1 MKFKKY
7 LLILSFLLVSLI
19 FIGSVTASDDV
30 DLMNLN
36 SSDIEL
42 KSIDD
47 SNLNEELELS
57 QNDDSVLSEPQT
69 IVVKEVDK
77 NHNEMSSPT
86 IQKAIDCAK
95 AGDTIIIEGTSYVHC
110 HFVVDKQLTIKSNV
124 NTTMEVCPGSSAGSG
139 YKGIFYIS
147 PKASGTVI
155 EGFAL
160 TSDVSND
167 NDYAILVSG
176 ASDVVIQNCKVSNTG
191 YSDIIRIENAQNAVV
206 QNVNF
211 SNGENAIRIKNSQK
225 VNVKNCVVE
234 NTKNGINVIDSS
246 QIKINNNNIFNNKV
260 SGISFSGNGNDLTV
274 IYNNLTENGD
284 GLRITAPEN
293 VYILSNY
300 IAFNKNNGVYID
312 NNVTY
317 IEVKGNF
324 FNQNIKWDVFNDF
337 HVKNMKYNGNKI
349 EVITNNYMI
358 NYGFGSGDMD
368 RPVWTQMYEYR
379 PGTSYA
385 DYIYDASKDVFTY
398 VGEGNGDYYGHQ
410 EVMFLGYIFDINNF
424 LACPN
429 IYSSPGNIWS
439 ISGNYQLYLGEIKQ
453 VKKGVYSISIVDTNG
468 NIATDLNSVPVTFY
482 MNKASKSSTPQDGDL
497 YKTVMM
503 KNGTAT
509 VTFSMGD
516 FNETGNVVTAVLP
529 TPGNTIDSKISKT
542 IAVNDSDIP
551 GNPVAT
557 KIISSNANMV
567 PNVAE
572 NYVATLK
579 DEFGN
584 ALAGQKIV
592 FTVNGKSYTR
602 TTDKNGQAK
611 VSLKFATQKTYKIQI
626 SFAESD
632 DYLASAKTSSIIVK
646 YSSKTAKL
654 TVPTVTIPPKT
665 SKSYKVT
672 LKDVGGKGI
681 AKQKI
686 TVKINGKT
694 YTKTT
699 NSKGQVAVNV
709 KFAKLNTFKVTATYK
724 GSKIYKKA
732 SASGKI
738 KVAKTVTKITAPNV
752 SVLPKQSKAYTIIL
766 KTSAGKTLSKQKITI
781 KLNGKTYN
789 KKTNSNGK
797 ASVSFKSA
805 KEKVYAV
812 SVSYKGTGIYKASK
826 ATGKITVSRIVT
838 KIGGIDKT
846 YAKDAT
852 KVFQITL
859 TDKSGNVVSNQNVK
873 MTVDGKTY
881 SKKTNSAGKATVD
894 VSSLKEGSY
903 SIVTKYG
910 GNGKYKA
917 SSKSNKITVT
927 DKTNT
932 SYVDKGLSNSDI
944 QSILKN
950 AKSGT
955 SVVFLG
961 DSYKG
966 VSLTVD
972 KSLNILSGGKT
983 ILAAKSGSPVFKISS
998 NDVNISNFVI
1008 KGNSNN
1014 ALVLEGANNVLIN
1027 NNSFINAL
1035 DESKIESYLD
1045 GSLMLPG
1052 YGVSISNSADV
1063 NLMKN
1068 HMSQF
1073 ESAIFAQYSSN
1084 IGIINNTLKENNY
1097 GIKYGFGLAN
1107 SRILENEISE
1117 NIGLYIMTV
1126 PEGPSGYGIYL
1137 NNSAVNV
1144 TINKNHIAYNHLGI
1158 SIDANYSTGIVITQN
1173 TITDNVLEGIRFN
1186 AGYDLAENAVEP
1198 IVTDNAIYRNARG
1211 PSMMIL
1217 GELSANPE
1225 GIYGGGLLNPEERLK
1240 LDANWYGTNSLK
1252 TWDNDTGVV
1261 GYGTMCP
1268 RINTTAIYFDKI
1280 VCTTPGSYNVTFYKN
1295 GEMASNLAKFNLYAT
1310 LNRGTDKQV
1319 EVIFDVV
1326 GGVGSFSFNS
1336 KNYNPNN
1343 NTIEISIGSLIYSTS
1358 RVFKP
1363 TYSYDV
1369 PESEISS

>member
-30 DLMNLN
+30 DLMSLN

-77 NHNEMSSPT
+77 NHNEMSFPT
-86 IQKAIDCAK
+86 IQKAIDGAK

-246 QIKINNNNIFNNKV
+246 QIKINDNNIFNNKV

-859 TDKSGNVVSNQNVK
+859 TDKSGNVVSNQIVK

-927 DKTNT
+927 GKTNT

-1045 GSLMLPG
+1045 GSLMLSG

-1295 GEMASNLAKFNLYAT
+1295 GELASNLAKFNLYAT

>member
-86 IQKAIDCAK
+86 IQKAIDGAK

-160 TSDVSND
+160 TNDVSND

-191 YSDIIRIENAQNAVV
+191 YSDIIRIENVQNAVV

-246 QIKINNNNIFNNKV
+246 QIKINDNNIFNNKV

-557 KIISSNANMV
+557 KIFSSNANMV

-626 SFAESD
+626 RFAESD

-797 ASVSFKSA
+797 ASVSFKSV

-1186 AGYDLAENAVEP
+1186 AGYDLAENTVEP

>member
-1 MKFKKY
+1 M
-7 LLILSFLLVSLI
+7 
-19 FIGSVTASDDV
+19 
-30 DLMNLN
+30 
-36 SSDIEL
+36 
-42 KSIDD
+42 
-47 SNLNEELELS
+47 
-57 QNDDSVLSEPQT
+57 
-69 IVVKEVDK
+69 
-77 NHNEMSSPT
+77 
-86 IQKAIDCAK
+86 
-95 AGDTIIIEGTSYVHC
+95 
-110 HFVVDKQLTIKSNV
+110 
-124 NTTMEVCPGSSAGSG
+124 
-139 YKGIFYIS
+139 
-147 PKASGTVI
+147 
-155 EGFAL
+155 
-160 TSDVSND
+160 
-167 NDYAILVSG
+167 
-176 ASDVVIQNCKVSNTG
+176 
-191 YSDIIRIENAQNAVV
+191 
-206 QNVNF
+206 
-211 SNGENAIRIKNSQK
+211 
-225 VNVKNCVVE
+225 
-234 NTKNGINVIDSS
+234 
-246 QIKINNNNIFNNKV
+246 
-260 SGISFSGNGNDLTV
+260 
-274 IYNNLTENGD
+274 
-284 GLRITAPEN
+284 RITAPEN

-312 NNVTY
+312 NNVSY

-337 HVKNMKYNGNKI
+337 HVKNMKYNGNEI

-385 DYIYDASKDVFTY
+385 DYDYDSAKDVFIY

-439 ISGNYQLYLGEIKQ
+439 KSGNYQLYLSEIKQ
-453 VKKGVYSISIVDTNG
+453 VKKGVYSISIVDENG
-468 NIATDLNSVPVTFY
+468 NVATDLSSVPVTFY
-482 MNKASKSSTPQDGDL
+482 MNKATKSSTPQEGDL
-497 YKTVMM
+497 YKTLMM

-509 VTFSMGD
+509 VTFAMGE
-516 FNETGNVVTAVLP
+516 FNETGNVITAVFP
-529 TPGNTIDSKISKT
+529 TPGNTIDGKISKT
-542 IAVNDSDIP
+542 FAVNDSDIP
-551 GNPVAT
+551 GNPIAT
-557 KIISSNANMV
+557 KIISSDVYMV

-572 NYVATLK
+572 NYIATLK
-579 DEFGN
+579 DESGN
-584 ALAGQKIV
+584 ALSGQTIV
-592 FTVNGKSYTR
+592 FKVNGKTYTKN
-602 TTDKNGQAK
+602 TDKNGQAK
-611 VSLKFATQKTYKIQI
+611 VSLKFTSQKTYKIQI

-632 DYLASAKTSSIIVK
+632 DYLASAKTSNIVVK

-672 LKDVGGKGI
+672 LKDGGGKGI

-699 NSKGQVAVNV
+699 NSKGQVAIKV
-709 KFAKLNTFKVTATYK
+709 KFSKLKTYKTSATYK

-738 KVAKTVTKITAPNV
+738 KVAKTVTKITAPKV
-752 SVLPKQSKAYTIIL
+752 SVLPKQSKTYTIVL
-766 KTSAGKTLSKQKITI
+766 KTSAGKALSKQKVTI
-781 KLNGKTYN
+781 KLNGKTYT
-789 KKTNSNGK
+789 KKTNSKGK
-797 ASVSFKSA
+797 ATVSFKSA
-805 KEKVYAV
+805 KEKSYSV
-812 SVSYKGTGIYKASK
+812 SVSYKGTGIYKAAK

-838 KIGGIDKT
+838 KIGAVDKT

-852 KVFQITL
+852 KEFQITL
-859 TDKSGNVVSNQNVK
+859 KDNSGKVISSQNVK
-873 MTVDGKTY
+873 MTVNGKTY
-881 SKKTNSAGKATVD
+881 TKKTTSAGKATVD
-894 VSSLKEGSY
+894 LSSLKEGSY
-903 SIVTKYG
+903 TIVTKYA
-910 GNGKYKA
+910 GNSKYKA

-927 DKTNT
+927 GKTNT
-932 SYVDKGLSNSDI
+932 FYVDSGLANSDI
-944 QSILKN
+944 QSILNN
-950 AKSGT
+950 AKSGD
-955 SVVFLG
+955 SIVFLG
-961 DSYKG
+961 DSYNG
-966 VSLTVD
+966 ISLKVD
-972 KSLNILSGGKT
+972 KSLNILSADNT

-1008 KGNSNN
+1008 KGNSGN
-1014 ALVLEGANNVLIN
+1014 ALVLDGVDNVLIKG
-1027 NNSFINAL
+1027 NSFINAL
-1035 DESKIESYLD
+1035 DKSKTESYLD
-1045 GSLMLPG
+1045 GSVMLPG
-1052 YGVSISNSADV
+1052 YGVSISNSTNV
-1063 NLMKN
+1063 NLLKN

-1084 IGIINNTLKENNY
+1084 LGIINNTLKENNY
-1097 GIKYGFGLAN
+1097 GIKYGFGVAN
-1107 SRILENEISE
+1107 SQILENEISD

-1137 NNSAVNV
+1137 NNSAANV

-1225 GIYGGGLLNPEERLK
+1225 GIYGGGLFNPEERLK

-1252 TWDNDTGVV
+1252 TWDYDTGVV

-1268 RINTTAIYFDKI
+1268 RINTTAISFKEI

-1295 GEMASNLAKFNLYAT
+1295 GEMASNLPTFDLYAT
-1310 LNRGTDKQV
+1310 LNRGTDKEV

-1336 KNYNPNN
+1336 QNYYPNN

-1363 TYSYDV
+1363 TYSYEV
-1369 PESEISS
+1369 PESEILS

>member
-30 DLMNLN
+30 DLMSLN

-86 IQKAIDCAK
+86 IQKAIDGAK

-191 YSDIIRIENAQNAVV
+191 YSDIIRIENVQNAVV

-246 QIKINNNNIFNNKV
+246 QIKINDNNIFNNKV

-859 TDKSGNVVSNQNVK
+859 TDKSGNVVSNQIVK

-1280 VCTTPGSYNVTFYKN
+1280 VCITPGSYNVTFYKN

>member
-1 MKFKKY
+1 MKFKNY
-7 LLILSFLLVSLI
+7 LLILSFLLMSLI
-19 FIGSVTASDDV
+19 VIGSVTASDDV
-30 DLMNLN
+30 DLISLN

-42 KSIDD
+42 NTIDD
-47 SNLNEELELS
+47 GNLNEKIELS
-57 QNDDSVLSEPQT
+57 QDDDSVLREPQT
-69 IVVKEVDK
+69 IVVEEIDK
-77 NHNEMSSPT
+77 NHNEMTSPT
-86 IQKAIDCAK
+86 IQKAIDSAK

-176 ASDVVIQNCKVSNTG
+176 ASDVVIQNCQVSNTG

-206 QNVNF
+206 QNVTL
-211 SNGENAIRIKNSQK
+211 SNGENAVRIKNSQK
-225 VNVKNCVVE
+225 VNVKNCTVE

-246 QIKINNNNIFNNKV
+246 QIKINDNNIFNNKV
-260 SGISFSGNGNDLTV
+260 SGISFSGTGNDLTV

-312 NNVTY
+312 NNVSY

-337 HVKNMKYNGNKI
+337 HVKNMKYNGNEI

-385 DYIYDASKDVFTY
+385 DYDYDSAKDVFIY

-439 ISGNYQLYLGEIKQ
+439 KSGNYQLYLSEIKQ
-453 VKKGVYSISIVDTNG
+453 VKKGVYSISIVDENG
-468 NIATDLNSVPVTFY
+468 NVATDLSSVPVTFY
-482 MNKASKSSTPQDGDL
+482 MNKATKSSTPQEGDL
-497 YKTVMM
+497 YKTLMM

-509 VTFSMGD
+509 VTFAMGE
-516 FNETGNVVTAVLP
+516 FNETGNVITAVFP
-529 TPGNTIDSKISKT
+529 TPGNTIDGKISKT
-542 IAVNDSDIP
+542 FAVNDSDIP
-551 GNPVAT
+551 GNPIAT
-557 KIISSNANMV
+557 KIISSDVYMV

-572 NYVATLK
+572 NYIATLK
-579 DEFGN
+579 DESGN
-584 ALAGQKIV
+584 ALSGQTIV
-592 FTVNGKSYTR
+592 FKVNGKTYTKN
-602 TTDKNGQAK
+602 TDKNGQAK
-611 VSLKFATQKTYKIQI
+611 VSLKFTSQKTYKIQI

-632 DYLASAKTSSIIVK
+632 DYLASAKTSNIVVK

-672 LKDVGGKGI
+672 LKDGGGKGI

-699 NSKGQVAVNV
+699 NSKGQVAIKV
-709 KFAKLNTFKVTATYK
+709 KFSKLKTYKTSATYK

-738 KVAKTVTKITAPNV
+738 KVAKTVTKITAPKV
-752 SVLPKQSKAYTIIL
+752 SVLPKQSKTYTIVL
-766 KTSAGKTLSKQKITI
+766 KTSAGKALSKQKVTI
-781 KLNGKTYN
+781 KLNGKTYT
-789 KKTNSNGK
+789 KKTNSKGK
-797 ASVSFKSA
+797 ATVSFKSA
-805 KEKVYAV
+805 KEKSYSV
-812 SVSYKGTGIYKASK
+812 SVSYKGTGIYKAAK

-838 KIGGIDKT
+838 KIGAVDKT

-852 KVFQITL
+852 KEFQITL
-859 TDKSGNVVSNQNVK
+859 KDNSGKVISSQNVK
-873 MTVDGKTY
+873 MTVNGKTY
-881 SKKTNSAGKATVD
+881 TKKTTSAGKATVD
-894 VSSLKEGSY
+894 LSSLKEGSY
-903 SIVTKYG
+903 TIVTKYA
-910 GNGKYKA
+910 GNSKYKA

-927 DKTNT
+927 GKTNT
-932 SYVDKGLSNSDI
+932 FYVDSGLANSDI
-944 QSILKN
+944 QSILNN
-950 AKSGT
+950 AKSGD
-955 SVVFLG
+955 SIVFLG
-961 DSYKG
+961 DSYNG
-966 VSLTVD
+966 ISLKVD
-972 KSLNILSGGKT
+972 KSLNILSA
-983 ILAAKSGSPVFKISS
+983 LAAKSGSPVFKISS

-1008 KGNSNN
+1008 KGNSGN
-1014 ALVLEGANNVLIN
+1014 ALVLDGVDNVLIKG
-1027 NNSFINAL
+1027 NSFINAL
-1035 DESKIESYLD
+1035 DKSKTESYLD
-1045 GSLMLPG
+1045 GSVMLPG
-1052 YGVSISNSADV
+1052 YGVSISNSTNV
-1063 NLMKN
+1063 NLLKN

-1084 IGIINNTLKENNY
+1084 LGIINNTLKENNY
-1097 GIKYGFGLAN
+1097 GIKYGFGVAN
-1107 SRILENEISE
+1107 SQILENEISD

-1137 NNSAVNV
+1137 NNSAANV

-1225 GIYGGGLLNPEERLK
+1225 GIYGGGLFNPEERLK

-1252 TWDNDTGVV
+1252 TWDYDTGVV

-1268 RINTTAIYFDKI
+1268 RINTTAISFKEI

-1295 GEMASNLAKFNLYAT
+1295 GEMASNLPTFDLYAT
-1310 LNRGTDKQV
+1310 LNRGTDKEV

-1336 KNYNPNN
+1336 QNYYPNN

-1363 TYSYDV
+1363 TYSYEV
-1369 PESEISS
+1369 PESEILS

>member
-86 IQKAIDCAK
+86 IQKAIDGAK

-191 YSDIIRIENAQNAVV
+191 YSDIIRIENVQNAVV

-246 QIKINNNNIFNNKV
+246 QIKINDNNIFNNKV

-557 KIISSNANMV
+557 KIFSSNANMV

-626 SFAESD
+626 RFAESD

-1295 GEMASNLAKFNLYAT
+1295 GEMTSNLAKFNLYAT

>member
-86 IQKAIDCAK
+86 IQKAIDGAK

-246 QIKINNNNIFNNKV
+246 QIKINDNNIFNNKV

-1295 GEMASNLAKFNLYAT
+1295 GELASNLAKFNLYAT

>member
-30 DLMNLN
+30 DLMSLN

-86 IQKAIDCAK
+86 IQKAIDGAK

-246 QIKINNNNIFNNKV
+246 QIKINDNNIFNNNV

-859 TDKSGNVVSNQNVK
+859 TDKSGNVVSNQIVK

-1280 VCTTPGSYNVTFYKN
+1280 VCITPGSYNVTFYKN

>member
-1 MKFKKY
+1 M
-7 LLILSFLLVSLI
+7 
-19 FIGSVTASDDV
+19 
-30 DLMNLN
+30 
-36 SSDIEL
+36 
-42 KSIDD
+42 
-47 SNLNEELELS
+47 
-57 QNDDSVLSEPQT
+57 
-69 IVVKEVDK
+69 
-77 NHNEMSSPT
+77 
-86 IQKAIDCAK
+86 
-95 AGDTIIIEGTSYVHC
+95 
-110 HFVVDKQLTIKSNV
+110 
-124 NTTMEVCPGSSAGSG
+124 
-139 YKGIFYIS
+139 
-147 PKASGTVI
+147 
-155 EGFAL
+155 
-160 TSDVSND
+160 
-167 NDYAILVSG
+167 
-176 ASDVVIQNCKVSNTG
+176 
-191 YSDIIRIENAQNAVV
+191 
-206 QNVNF
+206 
-211 SNGENAIRIKNSQK
+211 
-225 VNVKNCVVE
+225 
-234 NTKNGINVIDSS
+234 
-246 QIKINNNNIFNNKV
+246 
-260 SGISFSGNGNDLTV
+260 
-274 IYNNLTENGD
+274 
-284 GLRITAPEN
+284 RITSPEN

-557 KIISSNANMV
+557 KIFSSNANMV

-626 SFAESD
+626 RFAESD

-1295 GEMASNLAKFNLYAT
+1295 GEMTSNLAKFNLYAT

>member
-86 IQKAIDCAK
+86 IQKAIDGAK

-482 MNKASKSSTPQDGDL
+482 MNKASKSSTPRDGDL

-826 ATGKITVSRIVT
+826 TTGKITVSRIVT

-1198 IVTDNAIYRNARG
+1198 IVADNAIYRNARG

-1252 TWDNDTGVV
+1252 TWDNDAGVV

-1280 VCTTPGSYNVTFYKN
+1280 VCITPGSYNVTFYKN

>member
-30 DLMNLN
+30 DLMSLN

-86 IQKAIDCAK
+86 IQKAIDGAK

-246 QIKINNNNIFNNKV
+246 QIKINDNNIFNNKV

-284 GLRITAPEN
+284 GLRITAPEK

-859 TDKSGNVVSNQNVK
+859 TDKSGNVVSNQIVK

-927 DKTNT
+927 GKTNT

-1186 AGYDLAENAVEP
+1186 VGYDLAENAVEP

-1217 GELSANPE
+1217 GELSAKPE

-1295 GEMASNLAKFNLYAT
+1295 GELASNLAKFNLYAT

>member
-30 DLMNLN
+30 DLMSLN

-86 IQKAIDCAK
+86 IQKAIDGAK

-246 QIKINNNNIFNNKV
+246 QIKINDNNIFNNKV

-859 TDKSGNVVSNQNVK
+859 TDKSGNVVSNQIVK

-927 DKTNT
+927 GKTNT

-961 DSYKG
+961 DSYKS

-1295 GEMASNLAKFNLYAT
+1295 GELASNLAKFNLYAT

>member
-86 IQKAIDCAK
+86 IQKAIDGAK

-246 QIKINNNNIFNNKV
+246 QIKINDNNIFNNKV

-482 MNKASKSSTPQDGDL
+482 MNKASKSSTPRDGDL

-826 ATGKITVSRIVT
+826 TTGKITVSRIVT

-1198 IVTDNAIYRNARG
+1198 IVADNAIYRNARG

-1252 TWDNDTGVV
+1252 TWDNDAGVV

-1280 VCTTPGSYNVTFYKN
+1280 VCITPGSYNVTFYKN

>member
-86 IQKAIDCAK
+86 IQKAIDGAK

-191 YSDIIRIENAQNAVV
+191 YSDIIRIENVQNAVV

-246 QIKINNNNIFNNKV
+246 QIKINDNNIFNNKV

-557 KIISSNANMV
+557 KIFSSNANMV

-626 SFAESD
+626 RFAESD

-797 ASVSFKSA
+797 ASVSFKSV

-1186 AGYDLAENAVEP
+1186 AGYDLAENTVEP

>member
-30 DLMNLN
+30 DLMSLN

-86 IQKAIDCAK
+86 IQKAIDGAK

-246 QIKINNNNIFNNKV
+246 QIKINDNNIFNNKV

-859 TDKSGNVVSNQNVK
+859 TDKSGNVVSNQIVK

-927 DKTNT
+927 GKTNT

-1186 AGYDLAENAVEP
+1186 VGYDLAENAVEP

-1295 GEMASNLAKFNLYAT
+1295 GELASNLAKFNLYAT

>member
-1 MKFKKY
+1 M
-7 LLILSFLLVSLI
+7 SLI
-19 FIGSVTASDDV
+19 FIGSVTASDDA
-30 DLMNLN
+30 DLMSLN

-42 KSIDD
+42 NTIDYG
-47 SNLNEELELS
+47 NLNNELKLS
-57 QNDDSVLSEPQT
+57 QDDNSVLSEPQT
-69 IVVKEVDK
+69 IVVEEVDK
-77 NHNEMSSPT
+77 NHNEMTSPT
-86 IQKAIDCAK
+86 IQKAIDGAK

-160 TSDVSND
+160 TSDVSNG

-176 ASDVVIQNCKVSNTG
+176 ASDVVIKNCKVSNTG
-191 YSDIIRIENAQNAVV
+191 YSDIVRIENAQNAVV
-206 QNVNF
+206 QNVTL
-211 SNGENAIRIKNSQK
+211 SNGENAIRIKNSQN
-225 VNVKNCVVE
+225 VNVKNCTVE

-246 QIKINNNNIFNNKV
+246 QIKINDNNIFNNKV
-260 SGISFSGNGNDLTV
+260 SGISFSGMGSDLTV

-337 HVKNMKYNGNKI
+337 HVKNLKYNGNEI
-349 EVITNNYMI
+349 EIITNNYMI

-385 DYIYDASKDVFTY
+385 DYNYDAAKDVFTY

-410 EVMFLGYIFDINNF
+410 DVMFLGYVFDINNF

-439 ISGNYQLYLGEIKQ
+439 KSGNYQLYLSEIKQ
-453 VKKGVYSISIVDTNG
+453 VKKGVYSISIVDENG
-468 NIATDLNSVPVTFY
+468 NIATDLSSVPVTFY
-482 MNKASKSSTPQDGDL
+482 MNKATKSSTPQDGDL
-497 YKTVMM
+497 YKTVIM

-509 VTFSMGD
+509 VTFYMDD
-516 FNETGNVVTAVLP
+516 FNETGNVVTVVLP

-542 IAVNDSDIP
+542 FAVNDSDIP
-551 GNPVAT
+551 GNPIAT
-557 KIISSNANMV
+557 KIISSNVNMV

-572 NYVATLK
+572 NYIATLK
-579 DEFGN
+579 DETGN
-584 ALAGQKIV
+584 ALADQTIV

-611 VSLKFATQKTYKIQI
+611 VSLKFTSQKTYMIQI
-626 SFAESD
+626 SFVESD
-632 DYLASAKTSSIIVK
+632 DYLASAKTSSIVVK

-665 SKSYKVT
+665 LKSYKVT
-672 LKDVGGKGI
+672 LKDANGKGI
-681 AKQKI
+681 TKQKI

-699 NSKGQVAVNV
+699 NSKGQVSIKV
-709 KFAKLNTFKVTATYK
+709 KFAKLKTYKVTATYK

-732 SASGKI
+732 SSSGKI
-738 KVAKTVTKITAPNV
+738 KVAKTVTKITAQKI
-752 SVLPKQSKAYTIIL
+752 SILPKQSKAYTIVL
-766 KTSAGKTLSKQKITI
+766 KTSAEKSLSKQKVTI
-781 KLNGKTYN
+781 KLNGKTYT
-789 KKTNSNGK
+789 KKTNSKGK
-797 ASVSFKSA
+797 ASISFKSS
-805 KEKVYAV
+805 KEKTYTV

-838 KIGGIDKT
+838 KIDAVDKT

-852 KVFQITL
+852 KEFQITL
-859 TDKSGNVVSNQNVK
+859 KDKSGNVISNQNVK
-873 MTVDGKTY
+873 MTVGGKTY
-881 SKKTNSAGKATVD
+881 SKKTTSVGKATLD

-903 SIVTKYG
+903 TIVTKYA
-910 GNGKYKA
+910 GNSKYKA

-927 DKTNT
+927 GKTNIA
-932 SYVDKGLSNSDI
+932 YVNSGIANSDI
-944 QSILKN
+944 QSILNN
-950 AKSGT
+950 AKSGD
-955 SVVFLG
+955 SIVFLG
-961 DSYKG
+961 DSYNG
-966 VSLTVD
+966 VSLNVD
-972 KSLNILSGGKT
+972 KSLNILSGDNT
-983 ILAAKSGSPVFKISS
+983 ILVAKSGSPVFKISS
-998 NDVNISNFVI
+998 NDVNISGFVI
-1008 KGNSNN
+1008 KGNSGN
-1014 ALVLEGANNVLIN
+1014 ALVLDGACNVLIN
-1027 NNSFINAL
+1027 DNSFINAL

-1045 GSLMLPG
+1045 GSVMLPG
-1052 YGVSISNSADV
+1052 YGVSISNSTNV
-1063 NLMKN
+1063 NLLKN
-1068 HMSQF
+1068 HISQF

-1097 GIKYGFGLAN
+1097 GIKYGFGVAN
-1107 SRILENEISE
+1107 SQILENEISD

-1144 TINKNHIAYNHLGI
+1144 TVNKNHIAYNHLGI

-1225 GIYGGGLLNPEERLK
+1225 GIYGGGLFNPEERLK

-1268 RINTTAIYFDKI
+1268 RINTTAIYFNEI

-1295 GEMASNLAKFNLYAT
+1295 GEMASNLSTFNLHAV
-1310 LNRGTDKQV
+1310 LNRGTDKQA

-1336 KNYNPNN
+1336 QNYKPNN

-1369 PESEISS
+1369 PEDEILS

>member
-1 MKFKKY
+1 MKFKNY
-7 LLILSFLLVSLI
+7 LLILSFLLMSLI
-19 FIGSVTASDDV
+19 VIGSVTASDDV
-30 DLMNLN
+30 DLISLN

-42 KSIDD
+42 NTIDD
-47 SNLNEELELS
+47 GNLNEKIELS
-57 QNDDSVLSEPQT
+57 QDDDSVLREPQT
-69 IVVKEVDK
+69 IVVEEIDK
-77 NHNEMSSPT
+77 NHNEMTSPT
-86 IQKAIDCAK
+86 IQKAIDSAK

-176 ASDVVIQNCKVSNTG
+176 ASDVVIQNCQVSNTG

-206 QNVNF
+206 QNVTL
-211 SNGENAIRIKNSQK
+211 SNGENAVRIKNSQK
-225 VNVKNCVVE
+225 VNVKNCTVE

-246 QIKINNNNIFNNKV
+246 QIKINDNNIFNNKV
-260 SGISFSGNGNDLTV
+260 SGISFSGTGNDLTV

-312 NNVTY
+312 NNVSY

-337 HVKNMKYNGNKI
+337 HVKNMKYNGNEI

-385 DYIYDASKDVFTY
+385 DYDYDSAKDVFIY

-439 ISGNYQLYLGEIKQ
+439 KSGNYQLYLSEIKQ
-453 VKKGVYSISIVDTNG
+453 VKKGVYSISIVDENG
-468 NIATDLNSVPVTFY
+468 NVATDLSSVPVTFY
-482 MNKASKSSTPQDGDL
+482 MNKATKSSTPQEGDL
-497 YKTVMM
+497 YKTLMM

-509 VTFSMGD
+509 VTFAMGE
-516 FNETGNVVTAVLP
+516 FNETGNVITAVFP
-529 TPGNTIDSKISKT
+529 TPGNTIDGKISKT
-542 IAVNDSDIP
+542 FAVNDSDIP
-551 GNPVAT
+551 GNPIAT
-557 KIISSNANMV
+557 KIISSDVYMV

-572 NYVATLK
+572 NYIATLK
-579 DEFGN
+579 DESGN
-584 ALAGQKIV
+584 ALSGQTIV
-592 FTVNGKSYTR
+592 FKVNGKTYTKN
-602 TTDKNGQAK
+602 TDKNGQAK
-611 VSLKFATQKTYKIQI
+611 VSLKFTSQKTYKIQI

-632 DYLASAKTSSIIVK
+632 DYLASAKTSNIVVK

-672 LKDVGGKGI
+672 LKDGGGKGI

-699 NSKGQVAVNV
+699 NSKGQVAIKV
-709 KFAKLNTFKVTATYK
+709 KFSKLKTYKTSATYN

-738 KVAKTVTKITAPNV
+738 KVAKTVTKITAPKV
-752 SVLPKQSKAYTIIL
+752 SVLPKQSKTYTIVL
-766 KTSAGKTLSKQKITI
+766 KTSAGKALSKQKVTI
-781 KLNGKTYN
+781 KLNGKTYT
-789 KKTNSNGK
+789 KKTNSKGK
-797 ASVSFKSA
+797 ATISFKSA
-805 KEKVYAV
+805 KEKSYSV
-812 SVSYKGTGIYKASK
+812 SVSYKGTGIYKAAK

-838 KIGGIDKT
+838 KIGAVDKT

-852 KVFQITL
+852 KEFQITL
-859 TDKSGNVVSNQNVK
+859 KDNSGKVISSQNVK
-873 MTVDGKTY
+873 MTVNGKTY
-881 SKKTNSAGKATVD
+881 TKKTTSAGKATVD
-894 VSSLKEGSY
+894 LSSLKEGSY
-903 SIVTKYG
+903 TIVTKYA
-910 GNGKYKA
+910 GNSKYKA

-927 DKTNT
+927 GKTNT
-932 SYVDKGLSNSDI
+932 FYVDSGLANSDI
-944 QSILKN
+944 QSILNN
-950 AKSGT
+950 AKSGD
-955 SVVFLG
+955 SIVFLG
-961 DSYKG
+961 DSYNG
-966 VSLTVD
+966 ISLKVD
-972 KSLNILSGGKT
+972 KSL
-983 ILAAKSGSPVFKISS
+983 KSGSPVFKISS

-1008 KGNSNN
+1008 KGNSGN
-1014 ALVLEGANNVLIN
+1014 ALVLDGVDNVLIKG
-1027 NNSFINAL
+1027 NSFINAL
-1035 DESKIESYLD
+1035 DKSKTESYLD
-1045 GSLMLPG
+1045 GSVMLPG
-1052 YGVSISNSADV
+1052 YGVSISNSTNV
-1063 NLMKN
+1063 NLLKN

-1084 IGIINNTLKENNY
+1084 LGIINNTLKENNY
-1097 GIKYGFGLAN
+1097 GIKYGFGVAN
-1107 SRILENEISE
+1107 SQILENEISD

-1137 NNSAVNV
+1137 NNSAANV

-1225 GIYGGGLLNPEERLK
+1225 GIYGGGLFNPEERLK

-1252 TWDNDTGVV
+1252 TWDYDTGVV

-1268 RINTTAIYFDKI
+1268 RINTTAISFKEI

-1295 GEMASNLAKFNLYAT
+1295 GEMASNLPTFDLYAT
-1310 LNRGTDKQV
+1310 LNRGTDKEV

-1336 KNYNPNN
+1336 QNYYPNN

-1363 TYSYDV
+1363 TYSYEV
-1369 PESEISS
+1369 PESEILS

>member
-1 MKFKKY
+1 M
-7 LLILSFLLVSLI
+7 SLI
-19 FIGSVTASDDV
+19 FIGSVTASDDA
-30 DLMNLN
+30 DLMSLN

-42 KSIDD
+42 NTIDD
-47 SNLNEELELS
+47 SNLNNELELS
-57 QNDDSVLSEPQT
+57 QDDNSVLSEPQT
-69 IVVKEVDK
+69 IVVEEVDK
-77 NHNEMSSPT
+77 NHNEMTSPT
-86 IQKAIDCAK
+86 IQKAIDGAK
-95 AGDTIIIEGTSYVHC
+95 TGDTIIIEGTSYVHC

-176 ASDVVIQNCKVSNTG
+176 ASDVMIKNCKASNTG
-191 YSDIIRIENAQNAVV
+191 YSDII
-206 QNVNF
+206 
-211 SNGENAIRIKNSQK
+211 
-225 VNVKNCVVE
+225 NCTVE

-246 QIKINNNNIFNNKV
+246 QIKINDNNIFNNKV

-293 VYILSNY
+293 VHILSNY

-324 FNQNIKWDVFNDF
+324 FNQNVKWDVFNDF
-337 HVKNMKYNGNKI
+337 HVKNLKYNGNEI
-349 EVITNNYMI
+349 EIITNNYMI

-385 DYIYDASKDVFTY
+385 DYAYDAAKDVFTY

-410 EVMFLGYIFDINNF
+410 DVMFLGYVFDINNF

-439 ISGNYQLYLGEIKQ
+439 KSGNYQLYLSEIKQ
-453 VKKGVYSISIVDTNG
+453 VKKGVYSISIVDENG
-468 NIATDLNSVPVTFY
+468 NIATDLSSVPVTFY
-482 MNKASKSSTPQDGDL
+482 MNKTTKSSTPQGGDL

-509 VTFSMGD
+509 ATFSMDD
-516 FNETGNVVTAVLP
+516 FNETGNVVTVVLP

-542 IAVNDSDIP
+542 FAVNDSDIP
-551 GNPVAT
+551 GNSIAT
-557 KIISSNANMV
+557 KIISSNVNMV

-572 NYVATLK
+572 NYIATLK
-579 DEFGN
+579 DESGN
-584 ALAGQKIV
+584 ALAGQTIV
-592 FTVNGKSYTR
+592 FTVNGKTYTR

-611 VSLKFATQKTYKIQI
+611 VSLKFTSQKTYKIQI
-626 SFAESD
+626 SFAESN
-632 DYLASAKTSSIIVK
+632 DYLASAKTSNIVVK

-672 LKDVGGKGI
+672 LKDANGKGI

-686 TVKINGKT
+686 TVKINSKT

-699 NSKGQVAVNV
+699 NSKGQVAIKV
-709 KFAKLNTFKVTATYK
+709 KFAKLKTYKVTVTYK

-732 SASGKI
+732 SSSGKI
-738 KVAKTVTKITAPNV
+738 KVAKTVTKITAPKI
-752 SVLPKQSKAYTIIL
+752 SILPKQSKAYTIVL
-766 KTSAGKTLSKQKITI
+766 KTSAGKSLSKQKVTI
-781 KLNGKTYN
+781 KLNGKTYT
-789 KKTNSNGK
+789 KKTNSKGK
-797 ASVSFKSA
+797 SSVSFKSS
-805 KEKVYAV
+805 KEKTYAV

-826 ATGKITVSRIVT
+826 ATGKITVLRIVT
-838 KIGGIDKT
+838 KIDAVDKT

-852 KVFQITL
+852 KEFQITL
-859 TDKSGNVVSNQNVK
+859 KDKSGNVISNQNVK
-873 MTVDGKTY
+873 MTVGGKTY
-881 SKKTNSAGKATVD
+881 SKKTTSVGKATLD

-903 SIVTKYG
+903 TIVTKYA
-910 GNGKYKA
+910 GNSKYKA

-927 DKTNT
+927 GKTNIA
-932 SYVDKGLSNSDI
+932 YVNSGIANSDI
-944 QSILKN
+944 QSILNN
-950 AKSGT
+950 AKSGD
-955 SVVFLG
+955 SIVFLG
-961 DSYKG
+961 DSYNG
-966 VSLTVD
+966 VSLNVD
-972 KSLNILSGGKT
+972 KSLNILSGDNT
-983 ILAAKSGSPVFKISS
+983 ILVAKSGSPVFKISS
-998 NDVNISNFVI
+998 NDVNISGFVI
-1008 KGNSNN
+1008 KGNSGN
-1014 ALVLEGANNVLIN
+1014 ALVLDGACNVLIN
-1027 NNSFINAL
+1027 DNSFINAL

-1045 GSLMLPG
+1045 GSVMLPG
-1052 YGVSISNSADV
+1052 YGVSISNSTNV
-1063 NLMKN
+1063 NLLKN

-1097 GIKYGFGLAN
+1097 GIKYGFGVAN
-1107 SRILENEISE
+1107 SQILENEISD

-1144 TINKNHIAYNHLGI
+1144 TVNKNHIAYNHLGI

-1198 IVTDNAIYRNARG
+1198 IVTDNAIY
-1211 PSMMIL
+1211 
-1217 GELSANPE
+1217 
-1225 GIYGGGLLNPEERLK
+1225 GLFNPEERLK

-1268 RINTTAIYFDKI
+1268 RINTTAIYFNEI

-1295 GEMASNLAKFNLYAT
+1295 GEMASNLSTFNLHAV
-1310 LNRGTDKQV
+1310 LNRGTDKQA

-1336 KNYNPNN
+1336 QNYKPNN

-1369 PESEISS
+1369 PEDEILS

>member
-1 MKFKKY
+1 MKFKNY
-7 LLILSFLLVSLI
+7 LLILSFLLMSLI
-19 FIGSVTASDDV
+19 VIGSVTASDDV
-30 DLMNLN
+30 DLISLN

-42 KSIDD
+42 NTIDD
-47 SNLNEELELS
+47 GNLNEKIELS
-57 QNDDSVLSEPQT
+57 QDDDSVLREPQT
-69 IVVKEVDK
+69 IVVEEIDK
-77 NHNEMSSPT
+77 NHNEMTSPT
-86 IQKAIDCAK
+86 IQKAIDSAK

-176 ASDVVIQNCKVSNTG
+176 ASDVVIQNCQVSNTG

-206 QNVNF
+206 QNVTL
-211 SNGENAIRIKNSQK
+211 SNGENAVRIKNSQK
-225 VNVKNCVVE
+225 VNVKNCTVE

-246 QIKINNNNIFNNKV
+246 QIKINDNNIFNNKV
-260 SGISFSGNGNDLTV
+260 SGISFSGTGNDLTV

-312 NNVTY
+312 NNVSY

-337 HVKNMKYNGNKI
+337 HVKNMKYNGNEI

-385 DYIYDASKDVFTY
+385 DYDYDSAKDVFIY

-439 ISGNYQLYLGEIKQ
+439 KSGNYQLYLSEIKQ
-453 VKKGVYSISIVDTNG
+453 VKKGVYSISIVDENG
-468 NIATDLNSVPVTFY
+468 NVATDLSSVPVTFY
-482 MNKASKSSTPQDGDL
+482 MNKATKSSTPQEGDL
-497 YKTVMM
+497 YKTLMM

-509 VTFSMGD
+509 VTFAMGE
-516 FNETGNVVTAVLP
+516 FNETGNVITAVFP
-529 TPGNTIDSKISKT
+529 TPGNTIDGKISKT
-542 IAVNDSDIP
+542 FAVNDSDIP
-551 GNPVAT
+551 GNPIAT
-557 KIISSNANMV
+557 KIISSDVYMV

-572 NYVATLK
+572 NYIATLK
-579 DEFGN
+579 DESGN
-584 ALAGQKIV
+584 ALSGQTIV
-592 FTVNGKSYTR
+592 FKVNGKTYTKN
-602 TTDKNGQAK
+602 TDKNGQAK
-611 VSLKFATQKTYKIQI
+611 VSLKFTSQKTYKIQI

-632 DYLASAKTSSIIVK
+632 DYLASAKTSNIVVK

-672 LKDVGGKGI
+672 LKDGGGKGI

-699 NSKGQVAVNV
+699 NSKGQVAIKV
-709 KFAKLNTFKVTATYK
+709 KFSKLKTYKTSATYN

-738 KVAKTVTKITAPNV
+738 KVAKTVTKITAPKV
-752 SVLPKQSKAYTIIL
+752 SVLPKQSKTYTIVL
-766 KTSAGKTLSKQKITI
+766 KTSAGKALSKQKVTI
-781 KLNGKTYN
+781 KLNGKTYT
-789 KKTNSNGK
+789 KKTNSKGK
-797 ASVSFKSA
+797 ATVSFKSA
-805 KEKVYAV
+805 KEKSYSV
-812 SVSYKGTGIYKASK
+812 SVSYKGTGIYKAAK

-838 KIGGIDKT
+838 KIGAVDKT

-852 KVFQITL
+852 KEFQITL
-859 TDKSGNVVSNQNVK
+859 KDNSGKVISSQNVK
-873 MTVDGKTY
+873 MTVNGKTY
-881 SKKTNSAGKATVD
+881 TKKTTSAGKATVD
-894 VSSLKEGSY
+894 LSSLKEGSY
-903 SIVTKYG
+903 TIVTKYA
-910 GNGKYKA
+910 GNSKYKA

-927 DKTNT
+927 GKTNT
-932 SYVDKGLSNSDI
+932 FYVDSGLANSDI
-944 QSILKN
+944 QSILNN
-950 AKSGT
+950 AKSGD
-955 SVVFLG
+955 SIVFLG
-961 DSYKG
+961 DSYNG
-966 VSLTVD
+966 ISLKVD
-972 KSLNILSGGKT
+972 KSLNILSADNT

-1008 KGNSNN
+1008 KGNSGN
-1014 ALVLEGANNVLIN
+1014 ALVLDGVDNVLIKG
-1027 NNSFINAL
+1027 NSFINAL
-1035 DESKIESYLD
+1035 DKSKTESYLD
-1045 GSLMLPG
+1045 GSVMLPG
-1052 YGVSISNSADV
+1052 YGVSISNSTNV
-1063 NLMKN
+1063 NLLKN

-1084 IGIINNTLKENNY
+1084 LGIINNTLKENNY
-1097 GIKYGFGLAN
+1097 GIKYGFGVAN
-1107 SRILENEISE
+1107 SQILENEISD

-1137 NNSAVNV
+1137 NNSAANV

-1225 GIYGGGLLNPEERLK
+1225 GIYGGGLFNPEERLK

-1252 TWDNDTGVV
+1252 TWDYDTGVV

-1268 RINTTAIYFDKI
+1268 RINTTAISFKEI

-1295 GEMASNLAKFNLYAT
+1295 GEMASNLPTFDLYAT
-1310 LNRGTDKQV
+1310 LNRGTDKEV

-1336 KNYNPNN
+1336 QNYYPNN

-1363 TYSYDV
+1363 TYSYEV
-1369 PESEISS
+1369 PESEILS